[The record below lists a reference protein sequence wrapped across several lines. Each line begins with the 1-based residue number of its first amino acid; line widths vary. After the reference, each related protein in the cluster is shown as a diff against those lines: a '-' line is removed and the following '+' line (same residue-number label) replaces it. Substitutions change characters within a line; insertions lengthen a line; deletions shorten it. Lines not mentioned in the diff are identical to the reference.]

1 MKTINKY
8 RSSLLLIIF
17 LLLFWELY
25 VSVGNVNTRILPSP
39 SLIFNALFSNWS
51 NLLPHIFQTFLETI
65 VGYLIAVILG
75 FSLAIL
81 LDISPKINKLIY
93 PLLIISQTI
102 PIIVLAPLL
111 LLWFGFGILPKII
124 IVVLYCFFP
133 IAIAGADGLS
143 QTKKQYLKLLNSM
156 SATYWQGLVLV
167 RLPSSLPSFFSG
179 LKIAATYSV
188 AGAIVGEFVG
198 AYQGLGVYMQ
208 QAANSYSIALVFA
221 IIFVTIILSFLIIK
235 IVTIFES
242 FINSEI
248 KSEA

>member
-1 MKTINKY
+1 MKKY
-8 RSSLLLIIF
+8 RSSFLLIIF
-17 LLLFWELY
+17 LLVFWEFY
-25 VSVGNVNTRILPSP
+25 VRSGFINLRILPPP
-39 SLIFNALFSNWS
+39 SHIFEALYSHWN
-51 NLLPHIFQTFLETI
+51 NLLPHVLQTLLETI
-65 VGYLIAVILG
+65 IGFLIATILG
-75 FSLAIL
+75 FVTAIL
-81 LDISPKINKLIY
+81 LDISPKINKTIY

-102 PIIVLAPLL
+102 PIIALAPLL

-133 IAIAGADGLS
+133 IAIAGADGLTHS
-143 QTKKQYLKLLNSM
+143 KKQFMKLLISM
-156 SATYWQGLVLV
+156 DASHFQGLFLV

-221 IIFVTIILSFLIIK
+221 SIFVIIILSFLILFGVK
-235 IVTIFES
+235 IIEKRVIPFL
-242 FINSEI
+242 
-248 KSEA
+248 